1 MNEFFIQESFAQN
14 VLKYTRAVLTDPHV
28 HQKLHDQHAK
38 KWGRYIGWW
47 YQADIWGLID
57 SQVKYNSL

>member
-1 MNEFFIQESFAQN
+1 MFDIC
-14 VLKYTRAVLTDPHV
+14 RAILTDPHV
-28 HQKLHDQHAK
+28 HQKLHDSHAK

-57 SQVKYNSL
+57 SQVL